1 MSEELKGLEMR
12 METKFKQLAE
22 NVGDLKCDFRDH
34 IKEHGQEHKV
44 IDCAINDNGQR
55 ISIMETIIPDLKE
68 ATNGLTTAIQDLNKQ
83 MTEQAIYNKQNTD
96 FRLKFTW
103 KEIVALSLGVIA
115 LINAFGG
122 KL

>member
-12 METKFKQLAE
+12 MDTKFKQLSE
-22 NVGDLKCDFRDH
+22 QVGDLKGDFRGH
-34 IKEHGQEHKV
+34 IKEHCQEHRDL
-44 IDCAINDNGQR
+44 DCVINDTGKR
-55 ISIMETIIPDLKE
+55 ITIMETIIPDLKE
-68 ATNGLTTAIQDLNKQ
+68 ATSGLTTAIQSLNKQ
-83 MTEQAIYNKQNTD
+83 ITEQSIYNKQNTD

-103 KEIVALSLGVIA
+103 KEIIAMSLGVIA